1 MCIGVPMEVIWSGS
15 GYAVCEA
22 AGESREI
29 DMRLVGD
36 QPAGTWVLVFLD
48 AAREVVTPE
57 QASLIGNALDALG
70 PALSGNTEGIDQLFP
85 DLAGREPELP
95 PHLKIQL
102 PPSRKD
108 RADVDASH

>member
-1 MCIGVPMEVIWSGS
+1 MCIGLPMKVIRPES

-36 QPAGTWVLVFLD
+36 QPEGAWVLVFLD
-48 AAREVVTPE
+48 AAREVVTSE
-57 QASLIGNALDALG
+57 QASLIGNALDALRL
-70 PALSGNTEGIDQLFP
+70 ALAGNAEGIDELFP

-95 PHLKIQL
+95 PHLQIYL
-102 PPSRKD
+102 PPS
-108 RADVDASH
+108 

>member
-1 MCIGVPMEVIWSGS
+1 MCIGVPMKVIRPGS

-36 QPAGTWVLVFLD
+36 QPEGTWVLVFLD
-48 AAREVVTPE
+48 AAREVVTSE
-57 QASLIGNALDALG
+57 QASLIGNALDALRL
-70 PALSGNTEGIDQLFP
+70 ALAGSTEGIDELFP

-95 PHLKIQL
+95 PHLQIHL
-102 PPSRKD
+102 TS
-108 RADVDASH
+108 S

>member
-1 MCIGVPMEVIWSGS
+1 MCIGVPMQVIRVGS

-22 AGESREI
+22 AGERRAI

-36 QPAGTWVLVFLD
+36 QPEGTWVLVFLD

-57 QASLIGNALDALG
+57 HASLIGNALDALRL
-70 PALSGNTEGIDQLFP
+70 ALRGSTEGIDRLFP

-95 PHLKIQL
+95 PHLKPQL
-102 PPSRKD
+102 PPS
-108 RADVDASH
+108 

>member
-1 MCIGVPMEVIWSGS
+1 MCIGVPMQVIRPES

-22 AGESREI
+22 AGERREI

-36 QPAGTWVLVFLD
+36 QPEGTWVLVFLD
-48 AAREVVTPE
+48 AAREVVTSE
-57 QASLIGNALDALG
+57 QASLIGNALDALRL
-70 PALSGNTEGIDQLFP
+70 ALGGNTEDFDHLFP

-102 PPSRKD
+102 PPS
-108 RADVDASH
+108 